1 MPARFLRT
9 SSEHLQEAAR
19 LAHLAR
25 DGDLD
30 DVVRQ
35 VCAVMASVHEQ
46 MAHALAGAAMS
57 ASAPPRCDDR
67 PPPQAASSR
76 RRCPTGAWTLRRAAT
91 SLERLAGRSAAS
103 KESTAQVGRPLLHR
117 YDRRQA
123 LAD

>member
-1 MPARFLRT
+1 MARSTLLRRQSASRDASRALCGIGSLITMPARFLRT

-67 PPPQAASSR
+67 PAQQAASSR
-76 RRCPTGAWTLRRAAT
+76 RRCHTGAWTLRRAAT
-91 SLERLAGRSAAS
+91 SL
-103 KESTAQVGRPLLHR
+103 
-117 YDRRQA
+117 
-123 LAD
+123 